1 METPM
6 NELKRVETQG
16 ELAQVQVQQSGQLA
30 QVQPTPMTILSAA
43 VQSGHSPEV
52 LEKLVNLSIQM
63 DKRAAESA
71 FFAALSEFKRT
82 CPPVVR
88 RSINSQF
95 EKVTRDGRTVKRA
108 YASLEDIAAT
118 IREPLAACGLSYS
131 WSSTSIEGG
140 KLTMACVV
148 SHIGGHSKEH
158 AVTLP
163 TESRGGANSQQQAGS
178 AMTYAQR
185 YSLINALGLTSCDE
199 DTDGNDDPADVEYI
213 TDGQAI
219 ELQDLIDHT
228 KTERAKFLAWAG
240 AKTIAEIPASKFA
253 AARAMLVKKLGGG
266 K

>member
-1 METPM
+1 M
-6 NELKRVETQG
+6 NELKRVETP
-16 ELAQVQVQQSGQLA
+16 GQLA
-30 QVQPTPMTILSAA
+30 ATIHESQAPQMEQIQLRPLDILASA
-43 VQSGHSPEV
+43 VKSGHSPEV

-88 RSINSQF
+88 RSINCQF
-95 EKVTRDGRTVKRA
+95 EKVTRDGRTVKRS

-131 WSSTSIEGG
+131 WSSTNIDGG

-148 SHIGGHSKEH
+148 SHIGGHSQSN

-240 AKTIAEIPASKFA
+240 AKVIAEIPASKFA
-253 AARAMLVKKLGGG
+253 AAKAMLVKKLGA